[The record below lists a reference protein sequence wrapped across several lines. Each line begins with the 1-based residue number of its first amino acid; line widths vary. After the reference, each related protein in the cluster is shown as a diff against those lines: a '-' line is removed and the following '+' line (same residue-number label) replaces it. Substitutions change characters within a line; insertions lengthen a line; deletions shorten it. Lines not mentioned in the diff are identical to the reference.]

1 MCLIVCLLL
10 QAAFY
15 CLACS
20 CYVNSFAGLEAHTAT
35 KRHKNNVLEADILQ
49 FSKFFVQIQKVE
61 VAVAGTVRFV
71 NQLL

>member
-1 MCLIVCLLL
+1 MCLIVCLLV

-20 CYVNSFAGLEAHTAT
+20 CYVNSFAGLDAHTAT

-49 FSKFFVQIQKVE
+49 FSKFSSSRYSKNSLKWLKVAE
-61 VAVAGTVRFV
+61 GTDF
-71 NQLL
+71 

>member
-1 MCLIVCLLL
+1 M

-49 FSKFFVQIQKVE
+49 FSKFSS
-61 VAVAGTVRFV
+61 R
-71 NQLL
+71 